1 MIYLH
6 LDPFEGLLCGCNDF
20 AYIREV
26 NPFGN
31 EQTDFCDYCCVKAF
45 GMLDDFERNESYL
58 WSPPPA
64 TRPNGATPVDNYWLS
79 RCDVVHRNFGV
90 FN

>member
-6 LDPFEGLLCGCNDF
+6 LDPFDGLLCGCNDF

-26 NPFGN
+26 NTSTD
-31 EQTDFCDYCCVKAF
+31 EMTDFCDYCCVKAF

-58 WSPPPA
+58 WL
-64 TRPNGATPVDNYWLS
+64 TLS
-79 RCDVVHRNFGV
+79 LHRLILSMI
-90 FN
+90 

>member
-6 LDPFEGLLCGCNDF
+6 LDPFDGLVCGCNDF

-26 NPFGN
+26 NTFNG

-58 WSPPPA
+58 
-64 TRPNGATPVDNYWLS
+64 
-79 RCDVVHRNFGV
+79 
-90 FN
+90 

>member
-26 NPFGN
+26 NTFN
-31 EQTDFCDYCCVKAF
+31 DEQTDFCDYCCVKAF
-45 GMLDDFERNESYL
+45 GMLDDFNRNEKL
-58 WSPPPA
+58 
-64 TRPNGATPVDNYWLS
+64 
-79 RCDVVHRNFGV
+79 
-90 FN
+90 